1 MPNLMGRLNQAVA
14 AITHHLHQAN
24 HKLVNASVI
33 VLLSGLLLFFAFAD
47 FNNPEWWPIYW
58 MWDKGKDL
66 LFFASI
72 YVLTT
77 GILKKVFLYILAFLT
92 IRFLWEVAAK
102 IFGQDINNIIAV
114 DLLFYLCLTIIVLI
128 SFKDLYQWVK
138 QK

>member
-1 MPNLMGRLNQAVA
+1 MPNLMGRLKEAAA

-33 VLLSGLLLFFAFAD
+33 VLLSGLLIFFAIAD
-47 FNNPEWWPIYW
+47 FNNPGWWPFYW

-66 LFFASI
+66 LCFASM
-72 YVLTT
+72 YVLTN
-77 GILKKVFLYILAFLT
+77 GFLKKVFLYILVFLT

-102 IFGQDINNIIAV
+102 IFGQDINNIIVV
-114 DLLFYLCLTIIVLI
+114 DLLYYLCLIIIVLI